1 MPETKTKTKK
11 ETPRIEIVETVDGG
25 AVSEAPIRK
34 SVRGKAAPRSLK
46 NDKFIW
52 GIYIFLILFSVIELY
67 SASSTEINSA
77 NVYSPLIRH
86 CAFLA
91 VGLGIMI
98 LFQRIHYGYFAR
110 FAWPFGI
117 LSLGLLVLSMV
128 AGVTINDAQRAIK
141 IAGMTIQPAEI
152 VKLAVVVLLA
162 NILGKNQ
169 RPRGVTNR
177 GIFMSAVVV
186 IVFSALVYSNGFTNM
201 VLLMGTSVA
210 MFLIGGIPMRKF
222 FAIILIYGV
231 CAGGMWFIKKANSG
245 PTEFEKVQQAA
256 TLVGSDPN
264 LKINNPDALNIEEGR
279 GKTRD
284 NRVVRWWNGVH
295 PTDSINDF
303 NRQEMMARFS
313 LANGGLTGKGPGNS
327 RESARLPLAFSD
339 YIFSIL
345 VEDTGFIGGAALL
358 LLYLGLIGRAGA
370 VAYKCTRAFPAF
382 LILGC
387 AVMIVLQALCHMAI
401 VTGLVPVS
409 GQPLPF
415 ISKGGTSILVM
426 SAALGIMLSV
436 SRYAVKSGSSTKSA
450 DMRDENKNLPADL
463 RSLNMTSYED
473 KGTKR

>member
-1 MPETKTKTKK
+1 MPETKTKK
-11 ETPRIEIVETVDGG
+11 ETPHIEIVETVDGVAG
-25 AVSEAPIRK
+25 SEAPIRK

-67 SASSTEINSA
+67 SASSSEIKSA
-77 NVYSPLIRH
+77 NVYYPLIRH
-86 CAFLA
+86 CTFLA

-169 RPRGVTNR
+169 RPRGVTNK
-177 GIFMSAVVV
+177 GIFLSALVV
-186 IVFSALVYSNGFTNM
+186 IVFSALLYKNGFTNM
-201 VLLMGTSVA
+201 VLMMGTSVA

-231 CAGGMWFIKKANSG
+231 CAGGMWAIKKANSG
-245 PTEFEKVQQAA
+245 PSEFEKVQQAE
-256 TLVGSDPN
+256 TLVASDPN
-264 LKINNPDALNIEEGR
+264 LKINNPAALNAKAGGREE
-279 GKTRD
+279 TRD
-284 NRVVRWWNGVH
+284 NRVERWWQGVH
-295 PTDSINDF
+295 PNDSINDY

-327 RESARLPLAFSD
+327 RESSRLPLAFSD

-387 AVMIVLQALCHMAI
+387 AVMIVLQALGHMAI

-436 SRYAVKSGSSTKSA
+436 SRFAVKSGSTTKSA